1 MTKAGHQTERVFITC
16 CTKTQDPLVGKT
28 SATGRKCDM
37 RDVNGVVDIGMGV
50 VLDDAVGG
58 VDDDELEGI
67 GEGGTHMT
75 FRRKSYQPIVLAP

>member
-1 MTKAGHQTERVFITC
+1 V
-16 CTKTQDPLVGKT
+16 
-28 SATGRKCDM
+28 

-50 VLDDAVGG
+50 VLDDVVGG